1 MQISF
6 FDGKMVTRVH
16 ESSALTPV
24 KMYSMFDTSY
34 HSKYSSYFLMLYI
47 FLLNNIA
54 VVWRMNCP

>member
-6 FDGKMVTRVH
+6 FDGKMVIRVH
-16 ESSALTPV
+16 ESSALTTV
-24 KMYSMFDTSY
+24 KMYGMFDTSY
-34 HSKYSSYFLMLYI
+34 HSKYSSYFLMLHI